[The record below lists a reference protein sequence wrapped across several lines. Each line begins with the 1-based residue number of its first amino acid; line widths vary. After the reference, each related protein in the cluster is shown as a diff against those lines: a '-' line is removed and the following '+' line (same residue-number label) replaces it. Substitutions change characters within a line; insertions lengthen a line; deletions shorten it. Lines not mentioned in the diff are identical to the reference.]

1 VASIVAPLAWV
12 VAAIAAVLIA
22 SLFVPVDYVIA
33 AGTREGVRMRARW
46 LFGLVRMGYDSSAR
60 AKATVDPSRAPP
72 ASVRGPRMV
81 RRLLAIDGLVTRSAM
96 LVVEIVRSLGWQRG
110 RIAVRV
116 GLEDPADTGEL
127 CGLVAPVLVMAS
139 RLLGPNIEFQPDFE
153 ASRFDA
159 RAEGS
164 GRFVPARAVAA
175 IGRFALSRPGRCAIG
190 VMLWK
195 PAR

>member
-1 VASIVAPLAWV
+1 VASIVAPLAWL
-12 VAAIAAVLIA
+12 VAAIAAALIA

-46 LFGLVRMGYDSSAR
+46 LFGLVRVAYDSSAR
-60 AKATVDPSRAPP
+60 AGAAVDPSRAPP
-72 ASVRGPRMV
+72 ASVRGLRLV
-81 RRLLAIDGLVTRSAM
+81 RRLLAIDGLVTRAAM
-96 LVVEIVRSLGWQRG
+96 FVVEIVRSLGWQCG

-127 CGLVAPVLVMAS
+127 CGMVAPMLVMAS
-139 RLLGPNIEFQPDFE
+139 RLHGPGIEFEPDFE
-153 ASRFDA
+153 TSRFDA

-164 GRFVPARAVAA
+164 GRFVPARAVVA
-175 IGRFALSRPGRCAIG
+175 IGRFALSRPGRGAIG

-195 PAR
+195 RAR